1 MHYRKLSIANI
12 GAIFGVTAL
21 TAWGG
26 ALYAAEPPHETTYRG
41 PRGLIV
47 VPASSQARA
56 EDAGVRA
63 HTNTQILFPG
73 FIRSNASSPPAGYE
87 TPASLACVYGFA
99 TPVKGCNPANV
110 TALATGGSKLVIV
123 VDAYDYPT
131 ATNDL
136 SVFSN
141 QFGLPAV
148 NANNFEVVYATG
160 TKPGQDSSGGW
171 ELEEGLDIE
180 MAHALAP
187 GAKVILMEAASDSN
201 SDLLYAD
208 TVAAAL
214 AASAGGGEVSN
225 SWGEGEFN
233 GETSYE
239 STFTGSNVV
248 FFASTGDSPGVEF
261 PSVLQNVVGAGGTS
275 INRNGGNFVSQST
288 WPDGGGGTSKYVTI
302 PSYQSAVAKIKKVVG
317 KYRGVPDFSFDANPN
332 TGVVMYDTT
341 PYEGQVLDWLVVGG
355 TSVASPSLAATVNS
369 AGSFAASTVAE
380 LTTVYNGYANTANW
394 TDIVLGT
401 CGNNGGTKAKK
412 GYDFCTGIGV
422 PNGYGGK

>member
-1 MHYRKLSIANI
+1 
-12 GAIFGVTAL
+12 
-21 TAWGG
+21 
-26 ALYAAEPPHETTYRG
+26 
-41 PRGLIV
+41 
-47 VPASSQARA
+47 
-56 EDAGVRA
+56 
-63 HTNTQILFPG
+63 
-73 FIRSNASSPPAGYE
+73 
-87 TPASLACVYGFA
+87 
-99 TPVKGCNPANV
+99 
-110 TALATGGSKLVIV
+110 V